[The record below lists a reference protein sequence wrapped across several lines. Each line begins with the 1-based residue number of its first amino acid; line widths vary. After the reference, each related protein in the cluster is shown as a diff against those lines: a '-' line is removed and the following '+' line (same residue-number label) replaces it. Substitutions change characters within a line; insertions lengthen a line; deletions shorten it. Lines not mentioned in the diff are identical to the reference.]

1 MPEYNI
7 AIECQGR
14 QHFSPYAYSKYKTR
28 SLEKQILLDE
38 CKYSKCLNKLKLLYY
53 VDNKDYVFNEN
64 VSFIYNELN
73 VLQKLSMLWEV
84 L

>member
-1 MPEYNI
+1 MPIIVYNI
-7 AIECQGR
+7 
-14 QHFSPYAYSKYKTR
+14 K
-28 SLEKQILLDE
+28 
-38 CKYSKCLNKLKLLYY
+38 Y